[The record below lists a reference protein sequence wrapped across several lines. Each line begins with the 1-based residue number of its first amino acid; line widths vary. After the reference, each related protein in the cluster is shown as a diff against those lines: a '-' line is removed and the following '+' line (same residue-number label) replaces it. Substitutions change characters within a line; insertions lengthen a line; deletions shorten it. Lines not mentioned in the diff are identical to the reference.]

1 MLLPHW
7 LYIHPP
13 TTAAQDIMLTDI
25 SLTTL
30 LIQLAR
36 RGVIKHQGIEAEYQ
50 AITYFFTFDS
60 KALRPNL
67 GRQAVVD
74 HL

>member
-50 AITYFFTFDS
+50 ALTYFLPLET
-60 KALRPNL
+60 
-67 GRQAVVD
+67 
-74 HL
+74 